1 MPALSGTA
9 EMVTAQTPAVLKL
22 DLSVVSGQQQ
32 QDLQMFLQ
40 PEQEGEHGKRIVHSM
55 LLGIRD
61 SLLMLPCVRQRS
73 GELPALLALVP
84 EELLWRDPAWDPSK
98 RKCWKSGRRR
108 GTCSGKRVRVRSWIH
123 SIGDSGCFGLLPVY
137 PTSAEQAQL
146 MDYCWSSMRRVTS
159 GC

>member
-1 MPALSGTA
+1 
-9 EMVTAQTPAVLKL
+9 
-22 DLSVVSGQQQ
+22 
-32 QDLQMFLQ
+32 
-40 PEQEGEHGKRIVHSM
+40 M

-146 MDYCWSSMRRVTS
+146 MDYCWSSMRRGFFTHPTTMISFISVFSDFLTCFIAHDAPQVIS
-159 GC
+159 LYQP